1 MIRFKVLL
9 NRDYSKGEN
18 MKFYLTSTP
27 TKAYE
32 SDTFLRKIN
41 SKDKFIVT
49 VESDNNELKVTPQ
62 IAPKINY
69 IKNTPFELKKTLEFD
84 INHIHDSVNH
94 SISASFQDTL
104 SSLTRGKLPF
114 FNQKEK
120 SKIYE
125 KIVDEFIL
133 QEQKTYVC
141 SIINKEIDKIN
152 SQILTKNQV
161 NDKKENIITKADK
174 AKIFSQIEQS
184 HGIYLGVDFDTLA
197 QPSIKG
203 AVISVKELESK
214 LHILA
219 KEFSD
224 GNSLVRG
231 QIKELCLNTI
241 SDYIFSHYYPK
252 ISLSKIRE
260 DTATL
265 INNIVIEKSKQQPLI
280 FV

>member
-114 FNQKEK
+114 LIKKKNRRSMKRLLMNLSCK
-120 SKIYE
+120 
-125 KIVDEFIL
+125 
-133 QEQKTYVC
+133 
-141 SIINKEIDKIN
+141 NKKPMFA
-152 SQILTKNQV
+152 QLLTK
-161 NDKKENIITKADK
+161 K
-174 AKIFSQIEQS
+174 
-184 HGIYLGVDFDTLA
+184 
-197 QPSIKG
+197 
-203 AVISVKELESK
+203 
-214 LHILA
+214 
-219 KEFSD
+219 
-224 GNSLVRG
+224 
-231 QIKELCLNTI
+231 
-241 SDYIFSHYYPK
+241 
-252 ISLSKIRE
+252 
-260 DTATL
+260 
-265 INNIVIEKSKQQPLI
+265 
-280 FV
+280 